1 WLAPRRRRSRQGDR
15 PTDRRG
21 VPARAG
27 GSQLRRRGRPEVAVQ
42 GRGGRGRGH
51 RLGHP
56 GVLRN
61 LQQRPAGGGGV
72 ALYVSVRVERHRP
85 AGAPAPRGIRRG
97 DRGCHRRGVG
107 VTGRPLLGDT
117 FVQHRGPAQGGD
129 VVHRRI
135 GAGSIPSLRS
145 VDFPRSARVGGR
157 PPYPPS
163 VGVPASSAGRAR
175 PSTRTVRGS
184 RQVVAYHLPP
194 TTYHLPPTTY
204 HLPPTTPRLPPHG
217 TPKRARPSSSSSGES
232 TENHDRPSSPQE
244 C

>member
-1 WLAPRRRRSRQGDR
+1 
-15 PTDRRG
+15 
-21 VPARAG
+21 
-27 GSQLRRRGRPEVAVQ
+27 AV
-42 GRGGRGRGH
+42 
-51 RLGHP
+51 
-56 GVLRN
+56 
-61 LQQRPAGGGGV
+61 GGGV

-135 GAGSIPSLRS
+135 GAGSISLAS
-145 VDFPRSARVGGR
+145 LGWGDDPHT
-157 PPYPPS
+157 PPS

-194 TTYHLPPTTY
+194 TTYHLPPRDFRLTELRSGLGLRPRPRGNPPRTTIARLRPRNASRPPARTPPRPTGSGATRP
-204 HLPPTTPRLPPHG
+204 LP
-217 TPKRARPSSSSSGES
+217 ARCG
-232 TENHDRPSSPQE
+232 
-244 C
+244 